1 MAPTLSS
8 LQTYRYN
15 VTKACDSCR
24 LSKTRCKK
32 PTQSTSC
39 NECKKRHQE
48 CTYTAQPAKRG
59 PKLKKIPKEP
69 PTSDIDSSSNE
80 QQDDKSDRDSTLT
93 QDDEPC
99 RDSNLFQEDE
109 PLCGLIF
116 GEMYRGLIF
125 DELHCGLNFDVLY
138 HGLNT
143 SPGECKL
150 FEEIFEKEQL
160 EILASTS
167 SKPCPYENIEGHYC
181 HRGCIVRRSY

>member
-8 LQTYRYN
+8 LQKYRYN

-24 LSKTRCKK
+24 QLKIRCKK
-32 PTQSTSC
+32 LTQSNNC
-39 NECKKRHQE
+39 DVCIKRHQE
-48 CTYTAQPAKRG
+48 CTYNAQPAKRG
-59 PKLKKIPKEP
+59 PKFKNNPKKR

-80 QQDDKSDRDSTLT
+80 QQDDKSDRDSTLS
-93 QDDEPC
+93 QDDEPY

-125 DELHCGLNFDVLY
+125 DELYCFDALY
-138 HGLNT
+138 RGLNT

-160 EILASTS
+160 EILSSTS

-181 HRGCIVRRSY
+181 HRGCIVRRNY